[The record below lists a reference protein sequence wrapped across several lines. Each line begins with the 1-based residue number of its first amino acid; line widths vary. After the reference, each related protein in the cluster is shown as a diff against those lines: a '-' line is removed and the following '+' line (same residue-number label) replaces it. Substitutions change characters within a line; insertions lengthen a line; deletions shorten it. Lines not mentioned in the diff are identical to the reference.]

1 MKKIL
6 LLLLIVITTLI
17 NCSYSTSNIVLEV
30 HFNNDK
36 VDTLSKRAYSYFLS
50 DESLYFEDDLGSPT
64 KVANG
69 VNYVKQ
75 INHKK

>member
-17 NCSYSTSNIVLEV
+17 NCSHSTSNIVLEV

-36 VDTLSKRAYSYFLS
+36 VDTLSKRAHSYFLS
-50 DESLYFEDDLGSPT
+50 DESLYFEDDLGSHT

-69 VNYVKQ
+69 VDYVKQ

>member
-17 NCSYSTSNIVLEV
+17 NCSNSTSNIVLEV

-50 DESLYFEDDLGSPT
+50 DESLYFEDGLGNSDQ
-64 KVANG
+64 VANG
-69 VNYVKQ
+69 VKYIKQ
-75 INHKK
+75 LNH

>member
-1 MKKIL
+1 MKKIS

-17 NCSYSTSNIVLEV
+17 NCSHSTNNIVLEV
-30 HFNNDK
+30 HFNNNK
-36 VDTLSKRAYSYFLS
+36 VDTLSKRAYTYFLR
-50 DESLYFEDDLGSPT
+50 DESLYFEDGLGTTT
-64 KVANG
+64 KVANN

>member
-17 NCSYSTSNIVLEV
+17 NCSHSTNNIVLEV
-30 HFNNDK
+30 HFNNNK
-36 VDTLSKRAYSYFLS
+36 VDTLSKRAYTYFLT
-50 DESLYFEDDLGSPT
+50 DESLYFEDGLGTIT
-64 KVANG
+64 KVANN

>member
-6 LLLLIVITTLI
+6 LLLLIVIITLI
-17 NCSYSTSNIVLEV
+17 NCSNSTNNIVLEV
-30 HFNNDK
+30 HFDNNK
-36 VDTLSKRAYSYFLS
+36 VDTLSKRAYTYFLI
-50 DESLYFEDDLGSPT
+50 DDNLYFTDGLGNSNQ
-64 KVANG
+64 VANN